1 MHVTLRG
8 IRLFFFKIWTFIHF
22 RANTGQFSQTFKPL
36 CHFLTDIHT
45 WFDISWLFF
54 LTLSHLCSHRPH
66 ACSMTHQCQLIAS
79 YNMSDSIYL
88 TFPSPQHMLRGRKWG
103 WNEELGCSLMEPSW
117 IVPSSSA
124 KVIRLGGARSGLSAG
139 SLGCSSVSSLQ
150 RQNVCL
156 WRLQV
161 NCSWGTKR
169 RKSHHRKRRDYRL
182 LNAEDYT
189 FRPPPRPNRMQMS
202 VWIKKK

>member
-1 MHVTLRG
+1 
-8 IRLFFFKIWTFIHF
+8 
-22 RANTGQFSQTFKPL
+22 
-36 CHFLTDIHT
+36 
-45 WFDISWLFF
+45 
-54 LTLSHLCSHRPH
+54 
-66 ACSMTHQCQLIAS
+66 
-79 YNMSDSIYL
+79 
-88 TFPSPQHMLRGRKWG
+88 MLRGRKWG

-117 IVPSSSA
+117 IVPSSCA
-124 KVIRLGGARSGLSAG
+124 RVIRLGGARSGLSAG
-139 SLGCSSVSSLQ
+139 SLGCFSVSSLQ

-189 FRPPPRPNRMQMS
+189 FRPPPRPSRMQMS
-202 VWIKKK
+202 VWIKKKIKTGKEKEKQPFCNLLGRKKTQVLWLSWESERVHFTLRFCL

>member
-1 MHVTLRG
+1 
-8 IRLFFFKIWTFIHF
+8 
-22 RANTGQFSQTFKPL
+22 
-36 CHFLTDIHT
+36 
-45 WFDISWLFF
+45 
-54 LTLSHLCSHRPH
+54 
-66 ACSMTHQCQLIAS
+66 MTS
-79 YNMSDSIYL
+79 YNMVR
-88 TFPSPQHMLRGRKWG
+88 QHLFNISELATHVKRQKMRMKWG
-103 WNEELGCSLMEPSW
+103 TGLQPIMEPSW
-117 IVPSSSA
+117 IVPSSSS

-139 SLGCSSVSSLQ
+139 SLGCFSVSSLQ

-189 FRPPPRPNRMQMS
+189 FRPPPRSRRMQMS
-202 VWIKKK
+202 VWIKKKKKDRKTEREKEKKPFCNLFGRKKTQVLWLSWEWVNEFVLHFFFFFFFVFRNELSLPRRLPDGM